1 MKLKVNYATS
11 IKKDDARE
19 NNDPKPRAVPLNL
32 VRWLNLGGR
41 KWEMGAPNQLRRA
54 TLSAPGTV
62 KMAHV
67 LAGCI
72 KGLQMMHTDGEMLI
86 DGAIQLLNLVRWL
99 NWAPLT
105 SSPAP

>member
-54 TLSAPGTV
+54 TLSTPGTV
-62 KMAHV
+62 TVVKV
-67 LAGCI
+67 LGGCI
-72 KGLQMMHTDGEMLI
+72 EGLHMMHTDDAMLI
-86 DGAIQLLNLVRWL
+86 DGAIQPHNLVR
-99 NWAPLT
+99 
-105 SSPAP
+105 